1 MRSSICLQRLTT
13 SAARCVLA
21 QKQALAAPL
30 PARDVC
36 SPACSFLALYM
47 LAMRAPQVEVEV
59 GGARKLEHT
68 GVKVELIG
76 LIGARLPQT
85 TFS

>member
-1 MRSSICLQRLTT
+1 
-13 SAARCVLA
+13 
-21 QKQALAAPL
+21 
-30 PARDVC
+30 
-36 SPACSFLALYM
+36 M